1 MEEKL
6 ELKILD
12 KDEEEFA
19 LCNENGDILTRFSV
33 EYEREKAIISY
44 DTKPDFQNKGYAS
57 KGLNL
62 LKKKLFESNKIF
74 ILELI
79 NLSGEYSQK
88 VAENAEFFPRGISL
102 NCYQTIHPYAEE
114 ILERQIA
121 SISTEDNRGK
131 KLLEKIRGIRKIQN
145 NAKQKLADEL
155 DTLIRREN
163 EEDLDEE
170 YRQRIEKRI
179 KHLEKIVDNSIER
192 E

>member
-1 MEEKL
+1 
-6 ELKILD
+6 
-12 KDEEEFA
+12 
-19 LCNENGDILTRFSV
+19 
-33 EYEREKAIISY
+33 
-44 DTKPDFQNKGYAS
+44 
-57 KGLNL
+57 
-62 LKKKLFESNKIF
+62 LKKKLFESNKVF

-88 VAENAEFFPRGISL
+88 VAENAEFFSRGISL

-114 ILERQIA
+114 ILERQMA
-121 SISTEDNRGK
+121 SINTEDSRCK
-131 KLLEKIRGIRKIQN
+131 KLLEKIRGMRKIQN

-155 DTLIRREN
+155 DRLRREN

>member
-1 MEEKL
+1 MKEKL

-19 LCNENGDILTRFSV
+19 LCNENGDTLTRFSV
-33 EYEREKAIISY
+33 EYEREKAIVSY

-88 VAENAEFFPRGISL
+88 VAENAEFFSRGSSL
-102 NCYQTIHPYAEE
+102 NCYQTIHPCAEE
-114 ILERQIA
+114 ILERQMA
-121 SISTEDNRGK
+121 SSSTEDNRYK
-131 KLLEKIRGIRKIQN
+131 KLLEKIRGMRKIQN

-155 DTLIRREN
+155 DTLRRTN
-163 EEDLDEE
+163 EENLDEE
-170 YRQRIEKRI
+170 YKQRIEKRI